1 MKKVIL
7 SVMVAGTLLATGCK
21 KAAEAGKDMKDAT
34 VEAANTAADATKDA
48 ATTVVD
54 GAKDAANTAVDATKD
69 AATTVV
75 DGAKDATN
83 AVVDGAKN
91 MADKAT
97 SVVESAIGGVSIP
110 EFKNPEVTKHL
121 QSYATYAK
129 DYIAAKGDVLKS
141 AKLAKQGVSL
151 ATKGKELLGSL
162 DAESATKFKSV
173 MNAIQSKMAPAK

>member
-69 AATTVV
+69 AATT
-75 DGAKDATN
+75 
-83 AVVDGAKN
+83 VVDGAKN